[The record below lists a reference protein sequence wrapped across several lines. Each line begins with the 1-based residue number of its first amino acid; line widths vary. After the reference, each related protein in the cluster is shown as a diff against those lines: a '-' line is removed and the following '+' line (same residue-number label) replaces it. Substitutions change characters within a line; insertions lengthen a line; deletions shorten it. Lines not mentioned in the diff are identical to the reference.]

1 VVVFP
6 VEQLL
11 PTERTVVPQLRV
23 TENHA
28 AIRDAEMAR
37 RRFEAEVNKN
47 SRSGPLPEREMIG

>member
-1 VVVFP
+1 M
-6 VEQLL
+6 
-11 PTERTVVPQLRV
+11 PQLRV
-23 TENHA
+23 IENHA